1 MDQPDEY
8 SARLERAKR
17 GSAAQLLF
25 RCARL
30 VNERALARLQR
41 TPGLEGLREAHLR
54 LFPFIALEGT
64 RLTDLAARLGV
75 TKQATSQ
82 LVAELEAMGVL
93 EKRLDPLDGRARLI
107 TFSERGRQG
116 LLQGLG
122 LLGEVEGE
130 LRAAL
135 GDATLDAL
143 HEALL
148 ALHDHLEAEER
159 AG

>member
-1 MDQPDEY
+1 MEPPDDY

-17 GSAAQLLF
+17 GSTAQLLF

-30 VNERALARLQR
+30 VNERALARLQA

-64 RLTDLAARLGV
+64 RLTDLATRLGV
-75 TKQATSQ
+75 TKQAVSQ
-82 LVAELEAMGVL
+82 LVADLEALGVL
-93 EKRLDPLDGRARLI
+93 EKRPDPLDGRARLI
-107 TFSERGRQG
+107 TFSERGREG
-116 LLQGLG
+116 LLHGLG
-122 LLGEVEGE
+122 LLAEVEGE
-130 LRAAL
+130 LRDAL

-148 ALHDHLEAEER
+148 ALHDHLEPPP
-159 AG
+159 